1 MDSSWYAKA
10 HWEFGSL
17 GPDHPMHT
25 SMVDFSKSLPRHLLR
40 SPGTKMEPSESDST
54 MAQPLLC
61 HQKNMSS
68 RQYNHPRRE
77 NASMIHLVSLSRGSQ
92 QLDNPL
98 CDQEAIIGKLL
109 ENKYSHTP
117 WSPLQRAWSW
127 WTWLGLNHEEQ
138 NIFGYQVPQ
147 WCVLRIAFTVK
158 GTRFVPTPEYIHP
171 MDFAC

>member
-25 SMVDFSKSLPRHLLR
+25 STVDFSKSLPGHLLR
-40 SPGTKMEPSESDST
+40 SLKTKMEPSESDST

-77 NASMIHLVSLSRGSQ
+77 NASMIHLVSLSRESQ
-92 QLDNPL
+92 QHNPMRYH
-98 CDQEAIIGKLL
+98 EAIIDKLL
-109 ENKYSHTP
+109 EIKYSYTP
-117 WSPLQRAWSW
+117 LSPLQCVWSW
-127 WTWLGLNHEEQ
+127 WLRLGSNHEEQ
-138 NIFGYQVPQ
+138 NIFGDQVP
-147 WCVLRIAFTVK
+147 WRHVLHVALTVK
-158 GTRFVPTPEYIHP
+158 GTRIVPAPGYIHP